1 MKTIKEG
8 KNTNGVLDKV
18 YITYGSS
25 EYSPNKFKPVDLKHW
40 RSAVNNKPFGG
51 L

>member
-1 MKTIKEG
+1 MKTLKEG

-18 YITYGSS
+18 FIAYGTNA
-25 EYSPNKFKPVDLKHW
+25 YRRNCGNL
-40 RSAVNNKPFGG
+40 R